1 MSTAAV
7 SSSSLNQQIQQY
19 FQTRRSDLQQ
29 LGQALNSGDLATAQ
43 TEFNNITTLGQS
55 GPFASGNA
63 FALSNREQDF
73 NAIGA
78 ALQSGD
84 LATAQ
89 QAFATLQSTFQRS
102 GGGTPTPIANPGS
115 PNNPAPVVTA
125 APTLTPIASSPGP
138 EIIINLSSGTGSTST
153 ASSAPTSSSTT
164 STGTSGPEIVLNL
177 GNGSSTPEQIT
188 ISLGSASS
196 SGVEQL
202 SISVGNQQNPNAQ
215 EVTLNLNANSDEE
228 IVLNLAGPSATSPAS
243 STSPASTASA
253 ATTANAVASAGGGIS
268 VSA

>member
-63 FALSNREQDF
+63 FALSNP
-73 NAIGA
+73 
-78 ALQSGD
+78 
-84 LATAQ
+84 Q

-138 EIIINLSSGTGSTST
+138 EIIINLSSGSGSTST